1 MEKKSEK
8 FLEKLSEVREQIIEA
23 IRTLIKERNIKS
35 INFYEYWSE
44 KGLDRYLFYDTD
56 DDGYGMALYI
66 ESLEYNEKTNDVC
79 LEMKDV
85 DDYNQGSW
93 DFDNLD
99 AMGCQYLLTMLED
112 IIETADD
119 EDNGHILSKDESFDD
134 LED

>member
-8 FLEKLSEVREQIIEA
+8 FLEKLSEIREQIIEA

-44 KGLDRYLFYDTD
+44 KKLGQYLFYDTD

-93 DFDNLD
+93 DFDNLN
-99 AMGCQYLLTMLED
+99 AMECQYLLTMLED